1 MHRPQRR
8 HERRQRGDLGNI
20 NPGDGRRFKG
30 RGLIQLTGRANYTAY
45 ASDAGIDY
53 VSSPQTIAADP
64 IATTD
69 VACWFW
75 ARNQLNALADM
86 DDVKAVTKRVN
97 GGYNGLDDRVEYLG
111 RAKAV
116 LAVRP

>member
-1 MHRPQRR
+1 
-8 HERRQRGDLGNI
+8 
-20 NPGDGRRFKG
+20 KG

-45 ASDAGIDY
+45 SKDTGIDY
-53 VSSPQTIAADP
+53 VSSPQKVATDP
-64 IATTD
+64 FVATD

-75 ARNQLNALADM
+75 ARNTLNALADR
-86 DDVKAVTKRVN
+86 DDVKAVTKRIN

-116 LAVRP
+116 LAARP